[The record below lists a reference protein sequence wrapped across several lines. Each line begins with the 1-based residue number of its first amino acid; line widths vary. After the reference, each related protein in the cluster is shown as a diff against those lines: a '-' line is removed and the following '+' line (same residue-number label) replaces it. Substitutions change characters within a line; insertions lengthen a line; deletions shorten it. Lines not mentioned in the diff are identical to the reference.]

1 VRRRSASYP
10 IRRDLHFDN
19 FTPTAKPYGHRGLKR
34 DLYDQDTTEE
44 VINTISV
51 GVSIILDEES
61 SGDAFDRDD
70 GRLRGTKRGSQV
82 T

>member
-1 VRRRSASYP
+1 VRAIQSEGTYILTTLHRLPSRTDIA
-10 IRRDLHFDN
+10 DLSEI
-19 FTPTAKPYGHRGLKR
+19 
-34 DLYDQDTTEE
+34 YDQDTTEE

-70 GRLRGTKRGSQV
+70 RRLRGTKRGSQV